1 MNNQNGQNMKPV
13 SQEQKVKKG
22 LFGKKTEDNKNKVN
36 TNNTSVNN
44 ITKNMNNNIN
54 MQNNN
59 QVNGNF
65 SNMNNA
71 GFNNVPQNNKPY
83 ISQNKKP
90 YISNNGNSK
99 NKVNNANTN
108 SFNNMT
114 SSMSN
119 TNSNNNNI
127 NNNGMVQNNI
137 SKMPNNFSTPGSM
150 PNNGN
155 NNNMNNN
162 VNNINTISQSKV
174 DPVSSLTSLENSNA
188 IFPVLDKKG
197 NTANNISSS
206 LNNDLLRSLDSVSP
220 ISNNNISINNSSYKV
235 PPVNNNIS
243 INNQGPF
250 NNQNVFN
257 NTPSSLNNT
266 SQFNNQ
272 NDSGVQFDAS
282 NFNEDPISL
291 DNRLEIEE
299 EKKLQDEILGDIS
312 SDMDDSVETLS
323 YDYVKAGAIPRIL
336 SFITDYI
343 IIVIAAFV
351 FFISFSTILTF
362 VDSQVLVVLQYIIF
376 TLILSLGFIFYRG
389 MNEKY
394 GTTIG
399 RKVTK
404 TMIVTK
410 DGNKVNLPIALLRN
424 LVSSILNGILIGG
437 VSNIVMM
444 FIDKE
449 KRSIEDII
457 FKTMT
462 VRTDM

>member
-1 MNNQNGQNMKPV
+1 MNNQNGQNIKPV
-13 SQEQKVKKG
+13 SQEQKEKKG
-22 LFGKKTEDNKNKVN
+22 LFGKKTEDHKNKIN
-36 TNNTSVNN
+36 TNNVGVNN
-44 ITKNMNNNIN
+44 NVTNNMNNNMN

-59 QVNGNF
+59 QASSNF

-71 GFNNVPQNNKPY
+71 NFNNVPQNNKPY

-99 NKVNNANTN
+99 NNVNTN
-108 SFNNMT
+108 SFNNMS

-119 TNSNNNNI
+119 TNI
-127 NNNGMVQNNI
+127 NNNVNNNGKVQNNLN
-137 SKMPNNFSTPGSM
+137 KAPNNFNAPGSM
-150 PNNGN
+150 SNTNI

-162 VNNINTISQSKV
+162 GMMQNNLNKAPNNFNVPGSMPNKV

-220 ISNNNISINNSSYKV
+220 ISNNNISINNSSYNV
-235 PPVNNNIS
+235 PLANNNIP
-243 INNQGPF
+243 INNQESF
-250 NNQNVFN
+250 DNQK
-257 NTPSSLNNT
+257 
-266 SQFNNQ
+266 
-272 NDSGVQFDAS
+272 DSGVKFDAS

-323 YDYVKAGAIPRIL
+323 YDFVKAGAIPRIL

-343 IIVIAAFV
+343 IIIIAAFV

-410 DGNKVNLPIALLRN
+410 DGNQVNLLIALLRN
-424 LVSSILNGILIGG
+424 LVSSILNGIVIGG
-437 VSNIVMM
+437 VVNIVMM

-449 KRSIEDII
+449 KRSVEDMI